1 MRDNIIRQKM
11 DTLFEYIT
19 DEKSAALFS
28 EHIGYYRQSTE
39 TAANYMKVYETA
51 YFNESKASIIAHK
64 LQKIQNLVAEVEENL
79 HAGNIKEAARIQS
92 DEIAPI
98 SRYIHSLRYEVNETI
113 LNEEKNGLR
122 LVQLPV
128 SLTRSEMNIGI
139 AVR

>member
-1 MRDNIIRQKM
+1 M
-11 DTLFEYIT
+11 
-19 DEKSAALFS
+19 
-28 EHIGYYRQSTE
+28 
-39 TAANYMKVYETA
+39 
-51 YFNESKASIIAHK
+51 
-64 LQKIQNLVAEVEENL
+64 AEVEENL